1 MTRTLRNRARSRF
14 LFGGI
19 VKRTHL
25 FSGVVLISL
34 FIALALLPLAAQQF
48 YGTITGTVTDP
59 SGAVVP
65 NATVK
70 VTNTDTNVTV
80 DLKTNGAGVYVANN
94 LIVGTYRVE
103 AEASGFKKSVVD
115 KIVLQVG
122 ATPKVNLA
130 LAIGQSAE
138 VVNVTAATAALLQ
151 TQQADLGQT
160 MDTSLLQN
168 LPIEGGA
175 TANGRSPYN
184 LLSLAPGVSQQTG
197 CTNGTGG
204 GSLGA
209 CGNEGNV
216 RVSGSRPRT
225 DDNVL
230 DGVAVTSIVF
240 GGPSVTPSVEAIQ
253 EFRIEQ
259 NSMSAEYGKAG
270 GLIVIQVSKSGTNHF
285 HGSVYEYNRN
295 ENWDARD
302 FFADPTLR
310 QNPYSYNDFGGSIG
324 GPIVKGKL
332 FFFSDIERINNHG
345 ATVNHGVTVPNS
357 AYRSGDLG
365 TFCTG
370 NGGTFDSSGNC
381 SNANFQIYEPGNAGN
396 ASFAIPF
403 NNIANATAT
412 PSAASAN
419 FLALWPSGGSPVGIG
434 TNVMTINPGYHNTDT
449 LVNPRVDLNLWQS
462 DHLFAA
468 FHYDYYNAFYN
479 NTITGPAGAGI
490 GRGRQYAS
498 TVGWTHTISATMVNE
513 FRFGVSH
520 HLGDRMPSGV
530 GSTSPALLGIP
541 AIPDCL
547 SSIPDTAN
555 GTKCGTPGVFV
566 NGYGGFSNSGM
577 LYEPST
583 GLHFSDS
590 LSKLMG
596 KHSLKAGFQ
605 ADHYSIDNYQPNGVT
620 GGFTFNGRSTNN
632 PFSDFLF
639 GHFSKNSNFQGQP
652 VFVSSRAW
660 AYAFFVQDDIKLTP
674 KLTLN
679 AGLRWQYDQ
688 SFHEIHHGDAFFDP
702 CAVLYSGKSASCVPH
717 WEQFGVNA
725 PDTTFDPSK
734 HQFEPR
740 IGLSWNPANGF
751 VVRAGYGI
759 MHPGFVGHGRAG
771 DGQPGP
777 NLLWTS
783 NLSGSTWDT
792 ASPGCPIPTAAQVT
806 AAIPINGCTVSFSSW
821 APRSQY
827 PTYSQLWN
835 FTIQKQIGNDTTAQ
849 VGYVGSKGTHLPI
862 NYAYNICQQTQAST
876 AAEAVL
882 GNPTFNFVGPL
893 STPNCPA
900 AAAALNA
907 GAGFS
912 PGPVYYW
919 LVINPGWWGLSS
931 STYNSMQAQLEHRF
945 SHNFSML
952 SNFTWSK
959 LIDDS
964 SSDWGGFWSLDVLG
978 QDFYNRKA
986 ERSVSAGD
994 IPFRFTLAP
1003 VVQLPFG
1010 PGQKW
1015 LNSGLA
1021 SNVLG
1026 GWRLSTIYTI
1036 SAGTPFGITDNSY
1049 GYCNGSGMLT
1059 DRPDLIGNPGSVS
1072 GSNRSV
1078 NLWFNNQA
1086 MDFAGTCPG
1095 PGLVNSA
1102 PAADF
1107 CCDLTKAFGNA
1118 PRFYSNIRNP
1128 GADNLDF
1135 AIQKD
1140 FKIPAGEQTKL
1151 TFEASVF
1158 NLPNHPQFAEPVGD
1172 PTIGYFPATATQH
1185 AAGFGAISGTSTYGS
1200 RVIQLGLHLYF

>member
-1 MTRTLRNRARSRF
+1 MKTFILEET
-14 LFGGI
+14 
-19 VKRTHL
+19 VKRI
-25 FSGVVLISL
+25 F
-34 FIALALLPLAAQQF
+34 ALLAAVMFLICAFSSHRAAAQQF

-59 SGAVVP
+59 TGAVVP
-65 NATVK
+65 NANVK
-70 VTNTDTNVTV
+70 VTNTNTNVTAA
-80 DLKTNGAGVYVANN
+80 LKTNDAGVYVANS
-94 LIVGTYRVE
+94 LVVGTYRVDVE
-103 AEASGFKKSVVD
+103 VAGFKKAVAEGITLD
-115 KIVLQVG
+115 VG
-122 ATPKVNLA
+122 ATPKVDLA
-130 LAIGQSAE
+130 LAVGQSSE
-138 VVNVTAATAALLQ
+138 TVIVTEKNTITLQ

-160 MDTSLLQN
+160 VDSSTLMN
-168 LPIEGGA
+168 LPIEGGGIG
-175 TANGRSPYN
+175 ANGRSPYN
-184 LLSLAPGVSQQTG
+184 LLSLAAGVSQQTG

-204 GSLGA
+204 SSLGA

-216 RVSGSRPRT
+216 RVSGSRPRS

-240 GGPSVTPSVEAIQ
+240 GGPAVTPSVDAIQ

-270 GLIVIQVSKSGTNHF
+270 GLIVIQVSKSGTNQF
-285 HGSVYEYNRN
+285 HGSGYEYNRN

-310 QNPYSYNDFGGSIG
+310 KNPYSYNDFGGSIG
-324 GPIVKGKL
+324 GPIIKDKL

-365 TFCTG
+365 AFCTG
-370 NGGTFDSSGNC
+370 NGGTFDGSGNC
-381 SNANFQIYEPGNAGN
+381 SNAAFQITDPVTSAN
-396 ASFAIPF
+396 IPF
-403 NNIANATAT
+403 NNIANST
-412 PSAASAN
+412 SVSSVVSAN

-434 TNVMTINPGYHNTDT
+434 TNVITINPAYHNTDT
-449 LVNPRVDLNLWQS
+449 LVNPRLDVNLSQS
-462 DHLFAA
+462 DHIFGA
-468 FHYDYYNAFYN
+468 FHYDYYNGVSN
-479 NTITGPAGAGI
+479 NIISGPAGAAI
-490 GRGRQYAS
+490 ARGRQYAS
-498 TVGWTHTISATMVNE
+498 TVGWTHTINSATLNE

-520 HLGDRMPSGV
+520 HLGDRMPFGA
-530 GSTSPALLGIP
+530 GFTSPALLGIS
-541 AIPDCL
+541 AIPNCL

-555 GTKCGTPGVFV
+555 GTKCGTPSVSV
-566 NGYGGFSNSGM
+566 NGYSTFSNGGM

-583 GLHFSDS
+583 GFHFSDS

-596 KHSLKAGFQ
+596 KHSLKVGFQ
-605 ADHYSIDNYQPNGVT
+605 ADHYSIDNYQPNNVT
-620 GGFTFNGRSTNN
+620 GGFTFNGKSTNN

-639 GHFSKNSNFQGQP
+639 GVFSKTASFQGQP
-652 VFVSSRAW
+652 VYVSSRAW
-660 AYAFFVQDDIKLTP
+660 SYAFFVQDDIKLTT

-688 SFHEIHHGDAFFDP
+688 SFHETHHGDAFFDP
-702 CAVLYSGKSASCVPH
+702 CAIFYSGKDPSCVPH
-717 WEQFGVNA
+717 WEQFGVGGA
-725 PDTTFDPSK
+725 TDSTFDPSK

-740 IGLSWNPANGF
+740 VGLSWNAMAGF

-777 NLLWTS
+777 NLLWS
-783 NLSGSTWDT
+783 SHLNGSVWDT
-792 ASPGCPIPTAAQVT
+792 ATSGCPIPTAADVT
-806 AAIPINGCTVSFSSW
+806 APIPINGCTISFSSW
-821 APRSQY
+821 APRKQ
-827 PTYSQLWN
+827 PATYDQLWN
-835 FTIQKQIGNDTTAQ
+835 LTIQKQIGKDTTAQ
-849 VGYVGSKGTHLPI
+849 IGYVGSKGTHLPI

-876 AAEAVL
+876 AAENTPGVY
-882 GNPTFNFVGPL
+882 PSFDFVGPL
-893 STPNCPA
+893 STPYCPA

-919 LVINPGWWGLSS
+919 LTINPGWWGISS
-931 STYNSMQAQLEHRF
+931 SIYHSMQAQFEHRF
-945 SHNFSML
+945 SHNFSIL

-994 IPFRFTLAP
+994 LPLRFTMAP

-1015 LNSGLA
+1015 LNSGAAADL
-1021 SNVLG
+1021 LG
-1026 GWRLSTIYTI
+1026 GWRLSAIYTI

-1049 GYCNGSGMLT
+1049 GFCNGSGMLT
-1059 DRPDLIGNPGSVS
+1059 DRPNLIGNPGLVS

-1095 PGLVNSA
+1095 SGLVNSA
-1102 PAADF
+1102 SSDPYG
-1107 CCDLTKAFGNA
+1107 CCDVTKAFGNA

-1135 AIQKD
+1135 DLQKD
-1140 FKIPAGEQTKL
+1140 FKVPAGEQTKL
-1151 TFEASVF
+1151 TFEAAIF

-1172 PTIGYFPATATQH
+1172 PELGYFGPTGSQH
-1185 AAGFGAISGTSTYGS
+1185 GSGFGTISGTSFYS
-1200 RVIQLGLHLYF
+1200 NRVIQLGLHLYF

>member
-1 MTRTLRNRARSRF
+1 LE
-14 LFGGI
+14 GI
-19 VKRTHL
+19 VKRTHPI
-25 FSGVVLISL
+25 SGFLVIL
-34 FIALALLPLAAQQF
+34 LAAAVGSLPLSAQQF
-48 YGTITGTVTDP
+48 YGTITGTVTDAT
-59 SGAVVP
+59 GAVVA
-65 NATVK
+65 NASVK
-70 VTNTDTNVTV
+70 VTNTDTNVT
-80 DLKTNGAGVYVANN
+80 LATRTNNVGVYNVPS

-103 AEASGFKKSVVD
+103 AEASGFKRAVASNVT
-115 KIVLQVG
+115 LEVG
-122 ATPKVNLA
+122 ATPKVDLA
-130 LAIGQSAE
+130 LTVGQSNETVE
-138 VVNVTAATAALLQ
+138 VTSANAPILQ
-151 TQQADLGQT
+151 TEQADLGQT
-160 MDTSLLQN
+160 MDANQLAN
-168 LPIEGGA
+168 LPILGGGIG
-175 TANGRSPYN
+175 ANGRSPYN
-184 LLSLAPGVSQQTG
+184 LLSLAAGVSQQTG

-230 DGVAVTSIVF
+230 DGVAVTATVF
-240 GGPSVTPSVEAIQ
+240 GGPSVTPSVDAIQ

-270 GLIVIQVSKSGTNHF
+270 GLIVIQVSKSGTNQF
-285 HGSVYEYNRN
+285 HGSGYEYNRN
-295 ENWDARD
+295 ENWDTRD
-302 FFADPTLR
+302 YFADPTLR
-310 QNPYSYNDFGGSIG
+310 TNPYNYNDFGGSIG
-324 GPIVKGKL
+324 GPIIKGKL
-332 FFFSDIERINNHG
+332 FFFSDIERILNHG
-345 ATVNHGVTVPNS
+345 ATVNHGVTVPD
-357 AYRSGDLG
+357 AAFRSGDLG
-365 TFCTG
+365 ALCTANGGSFDAAGNCTG
-370 NGGTFDSSGNC
+370 GAGQQIVDPNTGT
-381 SNANFQIYEPGNAGN
+381 
-396 ASFAIPF
+396 AIPF
-403 NNIANATAT
+403 NNIANNTCVGCAA

-419 FLALWPSGGSPVGIG
+419 FLALWPSGGTPVGIG
-434 TNVMTINPGYHNTDT
+434 TNVMTINPAYHNTDT
-449 LVNPRVDLNLWQS
+449 LVNPRVDLNLSQS
-462 DHLFAA
+462 DHLFGA

-479 NTITGPAGAGI
+479 NAITGPAGVGI

-498 TVGWTHTISATMVNE
+498 TLGWTHTINPTTLNE

-520 HLGDRMPSGV
+520 HLGDRMPYGV
-530 GSTSPALLGIP
+530 GFTSPALMGIP
-541 AIPDCL
+541 AIPNCL

-555 GTKCGTPGVFV
+555 GTKCGTPGVSV
-566 NGYGGFSNSGM
+566 SGYSTFSQGGM

-596 KHSLKAGFQ
+596 KQSLKVGFQ
-605 ADHYSIDNYQPNGVT
+605 ADHYSIDNYQPNGVVGNFIFGNNGKT
-620 GGFTFNGRSTNN
+620 LSGNAFT
-632 PFSDFLF
+632 DFLF
-639 GHFSKNSNFQGQP
+639 GFPNKTSTFQGQP
-652 VFVSSRAW
+652 TFVSSRAW
-660 AYAFFVQDDIKLTP
+660 SYAFFVQDDIKLTP

-688 SFHEIHHGDAFFDP
+688 SFRETHHGDAFFDP
-702 CAVLYSGKSASCVPH
+702 CAILYSGKDPSCVPH
-717 WEQFGVNA
+717 WEQFGVNGT
-725 PDTTFDPSK
+725 PDSTFDPSK

-740 IGLSWNPANGF
+740 IGLSWNPMGGF

-777 NLLWTS
+777 NLLWS
-783 NLSGSTWDT
+783 SHLNGSVWDT
-792 ASPGCPIPTAAQVT
+792 ATPACPIPTAADVT
-806 AAIPINGCTVSFSSW
+806 APIPINGCTISFSSW

-827 PTYSQLWN
+827 PTYTQLWN
-835 FTIQKQIGNDTTAQ
+835 FTVQKQIGATTTAQ
-849 VGYVGSKGTHLPI
+849 VAYVGSKGNHLPI
-862 NYAYNICQQTQAST
+862 NYAYNICQQTPAST
-876 AAEAVL
+876 AAENTPGVF
-882 GNPTFNFVGPL
+882 PSFDFVGPV

-912 PGPVYYW
+912 PGPVYFW
-919 LVINPGWWGLSS
+919 LTVNPGWWGLSS
-931 STYNSMQAQLEHRF
+931 SIYHSMQAQFDHRF

-952 SNFTWSK
+952 ANFTWSK

-994 IPFRFTLAP
+994 IPFRFTMAP

-1015 LNSGLA
+1015 LNSGVA

-1026 GWRLSTIYTI
+1026 GWRVSTIYTI

-1049 GYCNGSGMLT
+1049 GFCNGAGVLS
-1059 DRPDLIGNPGSVS
+1059 DRPNLIGNPGSIS
-1072 GSNRSV
+1072 GSKRSV

-1102 PAADF
+1102 ASTPF
-1107 CCDLTKAFGNA
+1107 GCCDVTKAFGNA

-1128 GADNLDF
+1128 GANNLDF
-1135 AIQKD
+1135 SIQKD

-1151 TFEASVF
+1151 TFEASAF
-1158 NLPNHPQFAEPVGD
+1158 NLPNHPQFAEPYGD
-1172 PTIGYFPATATQH
+1172 PEAGYFGPTATQH
-1185 AAGFGAISGTSTYGS
+1185 ASGFGAISGTSFYAN
-1200 RVIQLGLHLYF
+1200 RIIQLGLHLYF